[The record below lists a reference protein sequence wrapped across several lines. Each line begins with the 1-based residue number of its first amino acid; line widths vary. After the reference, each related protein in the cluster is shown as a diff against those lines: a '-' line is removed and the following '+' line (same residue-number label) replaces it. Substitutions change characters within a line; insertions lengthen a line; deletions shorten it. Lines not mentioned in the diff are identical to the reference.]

1 MYCRRIGILPCT
13 IPTLVLPEHV
23 QGHEVRQEF
32 LAELALAIP
41 PELAR
46 AISPELAHA
55 IPPELA
61 PSLVLALS
69 LALPDLVGALDGGH
83 PPLPC
88 SLYYLGCPTD
98 TGGTRLWHLFLL
110 LFFHGGSSFS
120 FIASDGILITI
131 IITPISPIPLERIA
145 INQFLCLLEQAIG
158 GTSIP

>member
-41 PELAR
+41 PELAC

-61 PSLVLALS
+61 PSLVLARS
-69 LALPDLVGALDGGH
+69 LASPDLVGALDGGH

-88 SLYYLGCPTD
+88 SLYYLGFPTYELMEAAVD
-98 TGGTRLWHLFLL
+98 QNFPL
-110 LFFHGGSSFS
+110 HGKEGSNKMN
-120 FIASDGILITI
+120 TI
-131 IITPISPIPLERIA
+131 ISDHNRKGY
-145 INQFLCLLEQAIG
+145 Q
-158 GTSIP
+158 